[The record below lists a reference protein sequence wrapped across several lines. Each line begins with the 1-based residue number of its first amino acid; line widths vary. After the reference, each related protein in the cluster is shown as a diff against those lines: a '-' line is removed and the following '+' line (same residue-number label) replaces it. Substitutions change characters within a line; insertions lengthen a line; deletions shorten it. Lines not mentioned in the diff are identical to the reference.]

1 MVDLN
6 ELALFHQVVR
16 AGSFAEAARR
26 AGIPANTL
34 SRKIVQLENQLDVRL
49 LQRTTRKLTLTD
61 AGRSLFERSAQPID
75 EALQATRQ
83 LLEASQMPSGNV
95 RIAVTADFFAF
106 FRMDWI
112 AEFLATHPKVRLDFV
127 LSDELTDLVAE
138 GIDIAFRGGAQK
150 DSTFVARRLGRT
162 DLILAASPSYL
173 AAMGAPA
180 TFQDLAHHP
189 CITTGRPGRTV
200 WQATGPDGP
209 EAVEVRGQFG
219 ANTTGSQV
227 RAAQAGLGICFVP
240 MTQVAASLAEGSL
253 VAVLPQYRQET
264 AGFFVVYP
272 NRRHVPS
279 AVSAFLDMAFA
290 KAAASEWH

>member
-1 MVDLN
+1 MIDLN

-26 AGIPANTL
+26 SGVPANTL
-34 SRKIVQLENQLDVRL
+34 SRKIVQLESQLDVRL

-75 EALQATRQ
+75 DALQATRQ
-83 LLEASQMPSGNV
+83 LLEASQAPSGNV
-95 RIAVTADFFAF
+95 RIAATADFFAF
-106 FRMDWI
+106 FRMEWI
-112 AEFLATHPKVRLDFV
+112 AEFLAAHPKVRLDFV

-162 DLILAASPSYL
+162 DLVLAASPAYL
-173 AAMGAPA
+173 ATTGAPA
-180 TFQDLAHHP
+180 TFQDLAHHA
-189 CITTGRPGRTV
+189 CITAGKPGRTA
-200 WQATGPDGP
+200 WHATGPNGL
-209 EAVEVRGQFG
+209 ETVEVRGQFG

-240 MTQVAASLAEGSL
+240 MTQVTASLADGSL
-253 VAVLPQYRQET
+253 IAVLPQYRLET

-272 NRRHVPS
+272 NRRHIPCGV
-279 AVSAFLDMAFA
+279 AAFLDMAFA